1 MLSSD
6 TTDVIYSDLYQRA
19 VLTVTVRA
27 FPGFEDA
34 QSAFVWTRSTGGELN
49 NVLVTSSAQN
59 HDIYSSKMVIDPV
72 RAEHYGQYEI
82 AMNNNI
88 KSPLIIN
95 MELRPKGN

>member
-19 VLTVTVRA
+19 VLTVSVRA
-27 FPGFEDA
+27 FPGFEDV
-34 QSAFVWTRSTGGELN
+34 QSAFVWTRSMGRELN
-49 NVLVTSSAQN
+49 NGLVTTTAQN

-72 RAEHYGQYEI
+72 SAEHYGEYEI
-82 AMNNNI
+82 AVNNNV

-95 MELRPKGN
+95 LELRPKGK